1 MKNYYEAREELP
13 TVDKIKEACIEIFS
27 HPRTY
32 RRSEVLKCL
41 QKHFDLTDA
50 QMDLRQA
57 QDSSSMRIVE
67 GRLVNVLQSWKKTGY
82 VVSPQR
88 GYWRKG

>member
-32 RRSEVLKCL
+32 RRSEILKCL
-41 QKHFDLTDA
+41 QKRFDLTDA

>member
-13 TVDKIKEACIEIFS
+13 TVDKIREACIEIFS

-32 RRSEVLKCL
+32 RRSEILKRL
-41 QKHFDLTDA
+41 QNHFDLTDE

-67 GRLVNVLQSWKKTGY
+67 GRLVHVLQRWKKTGY